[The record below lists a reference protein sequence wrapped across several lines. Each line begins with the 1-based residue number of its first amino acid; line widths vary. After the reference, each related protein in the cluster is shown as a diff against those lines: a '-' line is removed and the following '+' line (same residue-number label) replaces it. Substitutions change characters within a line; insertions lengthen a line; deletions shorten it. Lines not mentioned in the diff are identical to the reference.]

1 MEMAFYYL
9 LLGTVFLYIRT
20 QVNPDPKYCLISSF
34 FLMASFV
41 SIIAS
46 LVIAL

>member
-9 LLGTVFLYIRT
+9 LLGGVLFYIST
-20 QVNPDPKYCLISSF
+20 QVNLEHSLIRCL
-34 FLMASFV
+34 FLLASFA